1 MTAFPPDFRMLSG
14 TNERRTY
21 TAGDPSQPD
30 PEKSLWHSMGETDQD
45 TLAQRALGF
54 NCLNYGRAPEGTLYR
69 HYMPDKEYMD
79 ANCKDGLRLEIMFPS
94 CWKGGDALDSKN
106 HKDHVAFPDLVMTG
120 NCPSDFPVRLPSLMY
135 EVIWNTNAFADRP
148 GNFVFSNG
156 DPTGNYVR
164 QSV

>member
-1 MTAFPPDFRMLSG
+1 MLSG